1 MNATTH
7 GISPQQYLDRVR
19 AALRDLPADEREEL
33 LEDLP
38 AHLADVE
45 TETGG
50 ALEERLGSPEE
61 YAAEL
66 RQSAGIGPSRKLV
79 PAGLTTRAKRRAA
92 AFSAELD
99 DIPLWR
105 RFRAFAPQLLPG
117 WWVLRG
123 YVLALAACSIFGGLD
138 ISGLTP
144 KLNGDLLLFI
154 PLALALTWASVW
166 VGQRGREPNP
176 WRRRGIY
183 GVNILTVILFFSLAS
198 HQPSSSVGYSTNE
211 YSDPLASVTDIYAYD
226 SEGKP
231 LRAVQLFDQYGNPI
245 VLPGGYYVRDYADGS
260 GQAENVYPR
269 GPHGSTYRDQEQ
281 PPSPAPTVA
290 PLAPGEAIP
299 GDPPVSVTPPAG
311 ASSSPSA
318 EPYAERPPVDPRSGS
333 DPLGPV

>member
-19 AALRDLPADEREEL
+19 AALSDLPADEREEL

-45 TETGG
+45 SELDG
-50 ALEERLGSPEE
+50 ALEQRLGSPEE

-66 RQSAGIGPSRKLV
+66 RQSAGIGPSRKRV
-79 PAGLTTRAKRRAA
+79 PVGLTARANRRIA

-154 PLALALTWASVW
+154 PLAVALIWASVW
-166 VGQRGREPNP
+166 IGQRGRESNP

-183 GVNILTVILFFSLAS
+183 GINILTVILFFSLAS
-198 HQPSSSVGYSTNE
+198 HQPSYGVGYSGSE
-211 YSDPLASVTDIYAYD
+211 YAGPLASVTDVYAYD

-231 LRAVQLFDQYGNPI
+231 LRGVQLFDQYGNPI
-245 VLPGGYYVRDYADGS
+245 VLPGGYYVRDYADGT

-269 GPHGSTYRDQEQ
+269 GPHGPTYRDEHGL
-281 PPSPAPTVA
+281 PSPPATVA
-290 PLAPGEAIP
+290 PLAPGDAIP
-299 GDPPVSVTPPAG
+299 GDPPASVTPPAG
-311 ASSSPSA
+311 ASPSPSV
-318 EPYAERPPVDPRSGS
+318 RPTPSASPSTPTPAPSR
-333 DPLGPV
+333 